1 MNPFLRI
8 EKPCQES
15 LEKMYDVPDGKFCDL
30 CSKKVIDFSH
40 LNKLEITK
48 IIAESKNKKVCGM
61 FFKHNSKEFSHEE
74 KEIPYPARKTE
85 FSKIVAGLA
94 LTASIINSYPAQTEN
109 LVQRE
114 LVNTTTSQKQTDRV
128 VNKTD
133 DGNFIISGR
142 IISSD
147 KQQPISATVS
157 FITISKVYTT
167 NSDKDGYYSLEVP
180 KEILK
185 FESLLEFNPNNYI
198 YDSKLSIYTIKDLGK
213 KQLIKLDYNG
223 LDKMMGEVSSGP
235 PSATEKSL
243 IVLDGKKIDHKL
255 FNKSYWMY
263 YNRYNIHY
271 IPKEYVKFFTSKEQI
286 EDIYIVFVK
295 PK

>member
-8 EKPCQES
+8 EKPCTES
-15 LEKMYDVPDGKFCDL
+15 LENMHDVSEGKFCDL
-30 CSKKVIDFSH
+30 CSKTVIDFSH
-40 LNKLEITK
+40 LNKFEITN
-48 IIAESKNKKVCGM
+48 IIIESRNKKVCGI
-61 FFKHNSKEFSHEE
+61 FFKNHSKEFSHEE
-74 KEIPYPARKTE
+74 KEISYPARKTE
-85 FSKIVAGLA
+85 FSMIVAGLA
-94 LTASIINSYPAQTEN
+94 LTASIINSYPAQTKN
-109 LVQRE
+109 LVQKE
-114 LVNTTTSQKQTDRV
+114 FVNTATSKKEKNQV
-128 VNKTD
+128 VNKNV
-133 DGNFIISGR
+133 GENFTISGR
-142 IISSD
+142 IISGD

-185 FESLLEFNPNNYI
+185 FESLLEFNPNNYV
-198 YDSKLSIYTIKDLGK
+198 YDNKLSIYTIKELGK

-243 IVLDGKKIDHKL
+243 IVLDGKKIDHKS

-263 YNRYNIHY
+263 YSRYDIHY